1 MIGIGHHGVA
11 GRLIARETC
20 DMLIRRANSTQYNL
34 QDSYSVKCAVGI
46 AAIWIVFYAVIGVA
60 GMVVHGVSSV
70 AALH

>member
-1 MIGIGHHGVA
+1 
-11 GRLIARETC
+11 
-20 DMLIRRANSTQYNL
+20 MLIRRANPTQYNL